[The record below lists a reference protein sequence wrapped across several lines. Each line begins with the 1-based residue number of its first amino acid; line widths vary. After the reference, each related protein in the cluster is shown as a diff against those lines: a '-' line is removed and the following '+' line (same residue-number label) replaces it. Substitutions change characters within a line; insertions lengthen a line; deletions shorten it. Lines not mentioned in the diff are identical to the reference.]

1 MSMILPIVTFLPLL
15 GALMCLL
22 IPREEVGLQRGIGM
36 GTALVTF
43 LASLMMLGGGFDPT
57 KMNYEVK
64 WDWAPALGIHFH
76 LGIDGISLWLVLLTT
91 FLMPIVFLSTI
102 SAITDKVREFIICAL
117 VLRRACWAL
126 SWRLICSCFT

>member
-64 WDWAPALGIHFH
+64 WDWAPRWA
-76 LGIDGISLWLVLLTT
+76 ST
-91 FLMPIVFLSTI
+91 FTWASTA
-102 SAITDKVREFIICAL
+102 SRCGW
-117 VLRRACWAL
+117 C
-126 SWRLICSCFT
+126 C